1 MLPAGEQGA
10 EERGAVC
17 LVLAYFE
24 EGEALRTSLASVRL
38 EEGDSVVVVDDGSR
52 RLPARD
58 FCPETAGGVA
68 VRLIELPRNRGVAAA
83 ARAGVA
89 AAPPEAAY
97 IARLDCRD
105 VCSAER
111 FTLQRAHLDA
121 HPECGIVG
129 SAVRFRDPA
138 GRHLYTLLQPTED
151 AAIRRRMRVNC
162 AFTQPAVM
170 FRRSAYEAAGGY
182 SEDYPWAEDYALF
195 RALLRVSAGHNL
207 AFPLV
212 ACTTMDGGISQRHR
226 RRQLLTRMRIIREHW
241 DWHPGSA
248 YGLLRAAAQL
258 LTSRNLTSR
267 VRRAGDRLRGADTV
281 RSARAQTGGVDG
293 ADPGAVPNTASTGAV
308 SAADGRRGG

>member
-1 MLPAGEQGA
+1 MRAA
-10 EERGAVC
+10 EGQAAEVRGAVC

-58 FCPETAGGVA
+58 FCPETAGGA
-68 VRLIELPRNRGVAAA
+68 PVRLVELPRNRGVAVA
-83 ARAGVA
+83 ARTGVA

-138 GRHLYTLLQPTED
+138 GRHLYTLVQPTED

-207 AFPLV
+207 ASSLV

-267 VRRAGDRLRGADTV
+267 VRRADDRLRGG
-281 RSARAQTGGVDG
+281 SARAQIGGLEG
-293 ADPGAVPNTASTGAV
+293 AEPGAVRNVGSTGASGAV
-308 SAADGRRGG
+308 HGAEGRRGG